1 MTVVIIPPPSLC
13 TPIFTLLPPQRAGG
27 VAQRRHD
34 DSHKYITPATG
45 CANDVMWSNFRLGDH
60 AESLSRII
68 TVAYQ
73 NRQFLLAALM
83 PHFTLYRLCANLN
96 VEIGYG

>member
-1 MTVVIIPPPSLC
+1 MWHSAVITRAEATNTVHNHPAVLMMSCL
-13 TPIFTLLPPQRAGG
+13 TLAWVTMQK
-27 VAQRRHD
+27 VF
-34 DSHKYITPATG
+34 Y
-45 CANDVMWSNFRLGDH
+45 
-60 AESLSRII
+60 RII

-83 PHFTLYRLCANLN
+83 PHFTLYLLCANLN

>member
-1 MTVVIIPPPSLC
+1 MTTATNTSLQQPAVLMMSC
-13 TPIFTLLPPQRAGG
+13 GLTLGWVTMQKVFP
-27 VAQRRHD
+27 
-34 DSHKYITPATG
+34 
-45 CANDVMWSNFRLGDH
+45 
-60 AESLSRII
+60 RII